1 MPGDLSGTDL
11 AIQAYWS
18 TEAGAVGLEDL
29 GVKPDHA
36 LKHGNQHVRLI
47 MAQKFDMP
55 ELTQVAIPAVS
66 KRDNM
71 REHMNCP
78 IRLPSNIVK
87 EAYKDTADGGDG
99 GDDPFMQLR
108 VMREHP
114 VVRRALGEGVL
125 ASKIAVSSLYWDGVA
140 YTKKDTFVAFYFNL
154 LRTNKIHL
162 ICLVRKKRF
171 VWLWVQGVVFVL
183 PDFSHGSFR
192 PTRQRGGRR
201 GANRVSILKGRLAC
215 LYGHRGTSPMV
226 SAGKLLNTA
235 GLLISIWVRFD
246 LFCI

>member
-162 ICLVRKKRF
+162 ICLVRKNDLCGCGCRGWCSF
-171 VWLWVQGVVFVL
+171 YPILVAIASDLRDNEVVAGV
-183 PDFSHGSFR
+183 P
-192 PTRQRGGRR
+192 
-201 GANRVSILKGRLAC
+201 IAC
-215 LYGHRGTSPMV
+215 LFSKADWPAYTDI
-226 SAGKLLNTA
+226 A
-235 GLLISIWVRFD
+235 GLRQWYRRES
-246 LFCI
+246 C